1 MANPFVH
8 VELSTTDPAK
18 AKAFYSS
25 LFSWSLE
32 DMEMGPG
39 MTYTMI
45 NPGEGTGGGL
55 MQQMAPAAPSSWLAY
70 VIVDDVAAATA
81 KAKALGATVLR
92 DRTEVTGMGAFT
104 VIQDPT
110 GATLG
115 LWESATQS

>member
-8 VELSTTDPAK
+8 VELSTTDAAK
-18 AKAFYSS
+18 AKAFYSQ

-55 MQQMAPAAPSSWLAY
+55 MQQMAPDAPSAWLAY

-81 KAKALGATVLR
+81 KAQSLGAVVVRERTTVP
-92 DRTEVTGMGAFT
+92 GMGAFT
-104 VIQDPT
+104 IIKDPT
-110 GATLG
+110 GAALG
-115 LWESATQS
+115 LWETATQ